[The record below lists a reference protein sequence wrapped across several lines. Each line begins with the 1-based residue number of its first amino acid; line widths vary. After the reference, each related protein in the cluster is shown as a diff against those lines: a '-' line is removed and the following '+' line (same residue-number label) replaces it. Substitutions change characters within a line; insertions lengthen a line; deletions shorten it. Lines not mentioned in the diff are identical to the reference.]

1 MQIKKILI
9 LIGICS
15 ALFITGVAS
24 GESAQPAVH
33 NIKTVNRAF
42 GPGEK
47 LTYEI
52 SWSKV
57 LDAGVAVMEVKDG
70 KTKEGGRTFQFI
82 TTTRSSG
89 LVETFYKV
97 RDVVTSE
104 VDADDFYSIS
114 FLLTESHGGRKRQ
127 RAMIFDHRSNKVTDR
142 LNQDPPET
150 FSVPERVLD
159 ALSSLYYLRTR
170 QDFSTEKLIIVDVH
184 DSGKNWAVEI
194 QTLGKEKISTP
205 AGEFNTI
212 KVKTYPKYEGVFTHK
227 GEIYIWLT
235 DDACKMPVLMKSI
248 ISIGSIVA
256 TLTEFKTGEVKP

>member
-1 MQIKKILI
+1 MRLKKISI
-9 LIGICS
+9 IICS
-15 ALFITGVAS
+15 ALFAAVIAS
-24 GESAQPAVH
+24 GEPAKPVVH
-33 NIKTVNRAF
+33 NIKTANRAF

-47 LTYEI
+47 LTYDI
-52 SWSKV
+52 SWSNI
-57 LDAGVAVMEVKDG
+57 LDAGVAVMEI
-70 KTKEGGRTFQFI
+70 KEGRTNNGQRTFQFV

-89 LVETFYKV
+89 VVETFYKV

-104 VDADDFYSIS
+104 VDADDFTSIS
-114 FLLTESHGGRKRQ
+114 FLLNELHGKHKRQ
-127 RAMIFDHRSNKVTDR
+127 RTMVFDREKDEVTDR

-150 FSVPERVLD
+150 FSVPARVLD

-170 QDFSTEKLIIVDVH
+170 SDFSTEKPIIVDVH

-194 QTLGKEKISTP
+194 QTLGKEKIKTP
-205 AGEFNTI
+205 VGEFNTI

-235 DDACKMPVLMKSI
+235 DDARKMPVLMKSI

-256 TLTEFKTGEVKP
+256 TLSEFKTGEVKQ

>member
-9 LIGICS
+9 MVCSAVLIGGM
-15 ALFITGVAS
+15 ATG
-24 GESAQPAVH
+24 EKAQTTVH

-52 SWSKV
+52 SWSKI
-57 LDAGVAVMEVKDG
+57 LDAGVAIMEVK
-70 KTKEGGRTFQFI
+70 ESRTSKGDRTYQFV

-97 RDVVTSE
+97 RDVVTSD
-104 VDADDFYSIS
+104 VDAEDFYSIS
-114 FLLTESHGGRKRQ
+114 FLLTENHGGRKRQ
-127 RAMIFDHRSNKVTDR
+127 RAMSFDHENNKVTGR

-170 QDFSTEKLIIVDVH
+170 QDFSAEKPIIIDVH
-184 DSGKNWAVEI
+184 DSGKNWAVDI
-194 QTLGKEKISTP
+194 QTLGKEKITTP

-235 DDACKMPVLMKSI
+235 DDARKMPVLMKSV

-256 TLTEFKTGEVKP
+256 TLTEFKTGEVKQ